1 MYDLLLKLGL
11 TVVFLFIF
19 VLILAL
25 IFRNRKTA
33 HCGLCGEQK
42 KIGCFRGDCPRKVGK
57 KEHNLVETFF
67 NPSLPSFL
75 KKRQKSRD
83 FDRESH
89 ISSIFM

>member
-11 TVVFLFIF
+11 TVAFLFVF

-42 KIGCFRGDCPRKVGK
+42 KFGCLRGDCPK
-57 KEHNLVETFF
+57 KIGE
-67 NPSLPSFL
+67 
-75 KKRQKSRD
+75 KRYDSVD
-83 FDRESH
+83 L
-89 ISSIFM
+89 